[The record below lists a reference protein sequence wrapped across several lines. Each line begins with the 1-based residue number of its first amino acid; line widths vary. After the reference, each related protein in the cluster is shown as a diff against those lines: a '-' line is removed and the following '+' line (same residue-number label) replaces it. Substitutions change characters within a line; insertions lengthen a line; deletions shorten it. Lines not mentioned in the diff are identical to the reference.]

1 MDSNYNKFSIKRIG
15 WLLRYYAVT
24 ERSSYII
31 YTLISIIA
39 LQVPY
44 LFAAYCCYEKRP
56 YTMEHHIMY
65 NIELS
70 IGVGGT
76 MVTLLLLIIA
86 ASTLMGST
94 ATKEE
99 RSNHIMI
106 PSKNSEKFAAQL
118 LICTIGAYMVILVA
132 HLLGMLSYCL
142 LLALMGAPAK
152 FFSYATLLFE
162 SAWYVITDINQSL
175 LAITGLALLLYSIC
189 FLGATHWRRQRF
201 LKNICIVILSAPM
214 PFLLVMLLC
223 DLSFNENT
231 AEVIS
236 IIVFYVLSVLFMWLA
251 WRKYCR
257 IQNIEREGKL
267 WKPTV
272 ALLAVYVIL
281 FLLYTQGGGRRVIV
295 IDEARLERITGADFP
310 HYSHFSEKDYND
322 GGILGDFTTVSTY
335 KFDEHPSEEFYRQ
348 LDSLSQKQRVLSY
361 GWQKGTILR
370 DKKNPQLGEIT
381 EYLYHN
387 SWGNG
392 SQAPEGEDSEADRY
406 IQVRI
411 TKGVKGFQITYG
423 AH

>member
-31 YTLISIIA
+31 FTLISVIA

-44 LFAAYCCYEKRP
+44 LLAAYFCYEKRP
-56 YTMEHHIMY
+56 YTMDHLIIY

-70 IGVGGT
+70 IGAVGT
-76 MVTLLLLIIA
+76 MVTLLLLIMA
-86 ASTLMGST
+86 ASMLMGST

-99 RSNHIMI
+99 RINHIMI
-106 PSKNSEKFAAQL
+106 PANNSEKFASQL
-118 LICTIGAYMVILVA
+118 LICTIGAYAVILVA

-142 LLALMGAPAK
+142 LLTLMGAPAK

-162 SAWYVITDINQSL
+162 SAWHVITDINQSL
-175 LAITGLALLLYSIC
+175 LAITGVSLLQYSIC

-201 LKNICIVILSAPM
+201 LKNICIVLLSAPM
-214 PFLLVMLLC
+214 PCLFAMLLY
-223 DLSFNENT
+223 DLQFSDNT
-231 AEVIS
+231 IKVSS
-236 IIVFYVLSVLFMWLA
+236 IIVFYSLSALFMWLA

-257 IQNIEREGKL
+257 IQNIEREAKL

-281 FLLYTQGGGRRVIV
+281 FLLYTQGGGRRVII

-310 HYSHFSEKDYND
+310 HYSHLSEKDFHD

-335 KFDEHPSEEFYRQ
+335 KFDEHPSEEFYLQ
-348 LDSLSQKQRVLSY
+348 LDTLSQKQKELGY
-361 GWQKGTILR
+361 GWQKGKILR
-370 DKKNPQLGEIT
+370 DKKNPELGEIT
-381 EYLYHN
+381 EYLYYN

-392 SQAPEGEDSEADRY
+392 RQAPKGEDSEADRY

-411 TKGVKGFQITYG
+411 IKGVKGFHITYG